1 MGEPIQQNKDMNIQE
16 RIYSKLNSIN
26 KVELETHKIEL
37 SVVDDL
43 KKLNTLYYKN
53 TDTANS
59 KIKGLLSEAKSAETK
74 IEEALKAANK
84 MEALISKVQK
94 ITKEL
99 GVDENRVEEL
109 KDAKIAVKDAEEY
122 KPVLKNIKQF
132 IKTI

>member
-1 MGEPIQQNKDMNIQE
+1 MKTTLE
-16 RIYSKLNSIN
+16 RVYEALN
-26 KVELETHKIEL
+26 KVELKSEKVEL
-37 SVVDDL
+37 SDVNDL
-43 KKLNTLYYKN
+43 KKLNTLYYRN

-94 ITKEL
+94 IAKEL
-99 GVDENRVEEL
+99 GIDENRIEEL
-109 KDAKIAVKDAEEY
+109 KDAKIAVKDAKEY
-122 KPVLKNIKQF
+122 KSVLKTIKQV

>member
-1 MGEPIQQNKDMNIQE
+1 MNTQE

-26 KVELETHKIEL
+26 RVELEAHKIEL
-37 SVVDDL
+37 GVVDDL

-109 KDAKIAVKDAEEY
+109 KDAKIAVKDAKEY